1 MKPVTI
7 ASSVRISVK
16 AMPMNMVVC
25 SWPRSS
31 GWRAMASAVLP
42 TMMPMPIIN
51 ASPISQVCA
60 GTVGRAIT
68 PPLAALTPGEPV
80 VLVGSSLGGFVAARA
95 AEMAAALPATE
106 APRITG
112 LFLLCPAFD
121 LPGYP
126 LDRPEQPL
134 RGSAVQLVHGRHDDI
149 VPLETSLRAG
159 ADWRGTVTVV
169 EDDHPLHASVA
180 VICNQLRHFLNSL
193 CAD

>member
-1 MKPVTI
+1 MTAVHFIHGKESGPDGLKI
-7 ASSVRISVK
+7 Q
-16 AMPMNMVVC
+16 AM
-25 SWPRSS
+25 
-31 GWRAMASAVLP
+31 RAVAAELGLP
-42 TMMPMPIIN
+42 AFALDYR
-51 ASPISQVCA
+51 ASPDPEQ
-60 GTVGRAIT
+60 RAAT
-68 PPLAALTPGEPV
+68 LLAALTPGEPV